1 MRTKANS
8 DNALRG
14 SIQSIENRDHRET
27 SMAMHV
33 LVVANEVGPDV
44 WRLSDQTGYK
54 VADIRKFEYN
64 LRAAGLWR
72 GGFVDSIEWL
82 TEEEDERKMFVLY
95 VQAQVA
101 RGLLPKASRREL
113 RDLPRPCGSRN
124 NAHSNTRRV
133 GLRLSYTAFLL
144 QPKNAC
150 LLRMPRLGPEGEQ

>member
-101 RGLLPKASRREL
+101 RGLLQ
-113 RDLPRPCGSRN
+113 
-124 NAHSNTRRV
+124 RRV
-133 GLRLSYTAFLL
+133 
-144 QPKNAC
+144 
-150 LLRMPRLGPEGEQ
+150 EGNFAIYLDHAGHETTRIPIPGGSVSA